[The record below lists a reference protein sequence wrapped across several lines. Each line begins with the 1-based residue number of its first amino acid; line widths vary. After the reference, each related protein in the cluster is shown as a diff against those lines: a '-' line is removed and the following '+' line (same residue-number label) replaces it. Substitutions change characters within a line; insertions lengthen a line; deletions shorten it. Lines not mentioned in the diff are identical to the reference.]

1 MYNIKLVFDEVNA
14 RVIVEGDTDVAFY
27 TDKFTD
33 NSFDVN
39 NNFFCEDH
47 VVPKVIEMFNEENSD
62 LATIDDYLLD
72 ESGCSQEVRERIVE
86 GLFLIFKKYIW

>member
-27 TDKFTD
+27 TDKFS
-33 NSFDVN
+33 NQSN
-39 NNFFCEDH
+39 AEYFCDDH
-47 VVPKVIEMFNEENSD
+47 VVPKVIEMFNEENRA
-62 LATIDDYLLD
+62 LTTIDDYLLD
-72 ESGCSQEVRERIVE
+72 ESGCSQEAREIIVE